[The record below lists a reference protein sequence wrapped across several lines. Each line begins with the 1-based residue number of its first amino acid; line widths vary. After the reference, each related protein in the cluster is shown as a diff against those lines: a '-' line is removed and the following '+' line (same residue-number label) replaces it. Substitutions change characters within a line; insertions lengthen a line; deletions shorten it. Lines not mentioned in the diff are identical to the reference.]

1 MNFQYLTTNVEIYYT
16 ETKIFI
22 QAMKKF
28 DLHERLI
35 DFAVQIISITDN
47 VKTSKAGNHLS
58 GQIVRSGTAPSL
70 NYSEAQSA
78 ESRNDFIHK
87 MSVVL
92 KELRETHSNLKI
104 ISRAKLYLGQEIDI
118 VSTIRENDELISIF
132 VKSIE
137 TSRNKK

>member
-1 MNFQYLTTNVEIYYT
+1 
-16 ETKIFI
+16 
-22 QAMKKF
+22 MKKF

-47 VKTSKAGNHLS
+47 LKSTKAGNHLS
-58 GQIVRSGTAPSL
+58 GQIVRSGTSPSL

-92 KELRETHSNLKI
+92 KELRETHANLKI
-104 ISRAKLYLGQEIDI
+104 IHRAKLYLKEEIDL
-118 VSTIRENDELISIF
+118 VLALKENDELISIF
-132 VKSIE
+132 VKSID
-137 TSRNKK
+137 TSRNRNK

>member
-1 MNFQYLTTNVEIYYT
+1 
-16 ETKIFI
+16 
-22 QAMKKF
+22 MKKF

-35 DFAVQIISITDN
+35 DFAVQIIQITDN
-47 VKTSKAGNHLS
+47 LKTSKAANHLS
-58 GQIVRSGTAPSL
+58 GQIVRSGTSPSL

-92 KELRETHSNLKI
+92 KELRETHSCLKI
-104 ISRAKLYLGQEIDI
+104 IHRAMLYNNDEQDLK
-118 VSTIRENDELISIF
+118 VAVKENDELISIF

-137 TSRNKK
+137 TSKMKLK

>member
-1 MNFQYLTTNVEIYYT
+1 
-16 ETKIFI
+16 
-22 QAMKKF
+22 MKKF

-47 VKTSKAGNHLS
+47 LKSTKAGNHLS
-58 GQIVRSGTAPSL
+58 GQIVRSGTSPSL

-92 KELRETHSNLKI
+92 KELRETHANLKI
-104 ISRAKLYLGQEIDI
+104 IHRAELYLKEEIDLLVAI
-118 VSTIRENDELISIF
+118 KENDELISIF
-132 VKSIE
+132 VKSLD
-137 TSRNKK
+137 TSRNRNK

>member
-1 MNFQYLTTNVEIYYT
+1 
-16 ETKIFI
+16 
-22 QAMKKF
+22 MKKF

-35 DFAVQIISITDN
+35 DFAVEIITITDN
-47 VKTSKAGNHLS
+47 LKATKAGNHLS
-58 GQIVRSGTAPSL
+58 GQIVRSGTSPSL

-92 KELRETHSNLKI
+92 KELRETHSCLKI
-104 ISRAKLYLGQEIDI
+104 IHKANLYLKNEQDLILI
-118 VSTIRENDELISIF
+118 IKENDELISIF

-137 TSRNKK
+137 TSRNKNK

>member
-1 MNFQYLTTNVEIYYT
+1 MKQY
-16 ETKIFI
+16 
-22 QAMKKF
+22 

-35 DFAVQIISITDN
+35 DFAVLIIEITDN
-47 VKTSKAGNHLS
+47 LKNSKAGNHLS

-87 MSVVL
+87 MSIVL
-92 KELRETHSNLKI
+92 KELRETHSCLKI
-104 ISRAKLYLGQEIDI
+104 IQRAKLYLQNEENII
-118 VSTIRENDELISIF
+118 VAIKENNELISIF

-137 TSRNKK
+137 TSKSKLNNQK

>member
-1 MNFQYLTTNVEIYYT
+1 
-16 ETKIFI
+16 
-22 QAMKKF
+22 MKKF

-47 VKTSKAGNHLS
+47 LKLTKAGNHLS
-58 GQIVRSGTAPSL
+58 GQIVRSGTSPSL

-92 KELRETHSNLKI
+92 KELRETQSNLKI
-104 ISRAKLYLGQEIDI
+104 IYRAKLYLNEEQDLVLAIK
-118 VSTIRENDELISIF
+118 ENDELISIF

-137 TSRNKK
+137 TSRNKNK

>member
-1 MNFQYLTTNVEIYYT
+1 
-16 ETKIFI
+16 
-22 QAMKKF
+22 MKKF

-35 DFAVQIISITDN
+35 DFAVQIISVTDN
-47 VKTSKAGNHLS
+47 IKTSKAGNHLS
-58 GQIVRSGTAPSL
+58 GQLVRSGTAPSL

-87 MSVVL
+87 MSIVL

-104 ISRAKLYLGQEIDI
+104 IFRAQLYLGQPLDMTTVIN
-118 VSTIRENDELISIF
+118 ENDELISIF

-137 TSRNKK
+137 TSRSKNK

>member
-1 MNFQYLTTNVEIYYT
+1 
-16 ETKIFI
+16 
-22 QAMKKF
+22 MKKF

-35 DFAVQIISITDN
+35 DFAVQIINVTDH
-47 VKTSKAGNHLS
+47 VKVTKAGSHLS
-58 GQIVRSGTAPSL
+58 GQLVRSGTAPSL

-87 MSVVL
+87 MSIVL

-104 ISRAKLYLGQEIDI
+104 IFRAKLYLGQEFD
-118 VSTIRENDELISIF
+118 VTSTIKENDELIAIF

-137 TSRNKK
+137 TSRSKINKK

>member
-1 MNFQYLTTNVEIYYT
+1 
-16 ETKIFI
+16 
-22 QAMKKF
+22 MKKF

-47 VKTSKAGNHLS
+47 LKSTKSGNHLS
-58 GQIVRSGTAPSL
+58 GQIVRSGTSPSL

-92 KELRETHSNLKI
+92 KELRETHANLKI
-104 ISRAKLYLGQEIDI
+104 IHRAELYLKEEIDSLMA
-118 VSTIRENDELISIF
+118 VKENDELISIF

-137 TSRNKK
+137 TSRNRNK

>member
-1 MNFQYLTTNVEIYYT
+1 
-16 ETKIFI
+16 
-22 QAMKKF
+22 MKKF

-35 DFAVQIISITDN
+35 DFAVEIITITDN
-47 VKTSKAGNHLS
+47 LKATKAGNHLS
-58 GQIVRSGTAPSL
+58 GQIVRSGTSPSL

-92 KELRETHSNLKI
+92 KELRETHSCLKI
-104 ISRAKLYLGQEIDI
+104 IQRAKLYLKNEQDLILT
-118 VSTIRENDELISIF
+118 VKENDELISIF

-137 TSRNKK
+137 TSRNKNK